1 MALSNSGNQ
10 SGTKAKLYIAMGQIK
25 YSVCSCHLNF
35 TLQKIQIIKDYKM
48 DIKVTCLIILLTIN
62 NANSKPLPSK
72 TIEEQVK
79 QFSEKLH
86 NLEVPKWGCSKAC
99 QKRRKMFQR
108 LHETQNVKTLLELT
122 TKNPFKLSKSTLHK

>member
-1 MALSNSGNQ
+1 M
-10 SGTKAKLYIAMGQIK
+10 
-25 YSVCSCHLNF
+25 
-35 TLQKIQIIKDYKM
+35 KIHQDYNM
-48 DIKVTCLIILLTIN
+48 DVKVVCLIFLLIIS

-72 TIEEQVK
+72 TIAEQVK

-108 LHETQNVKTLLELT
+108 LHETTNVKTLLELT
-122 TKNPFKLSKSTLHK
+122 TKNPFKLSIGILNK